1 MSAAKSNGEPIHEER
16 TRFGLG
22 LWIAVF
28 VVALFLIPL
37 LLKYAGLLP
46 VRR

>member
-1 MSAAKSNGEPIHEER
+1 MSATNGDPIREER
-16 TRFGLG
+16 ARFGLG
-22 LWIAVF
+22 LWIGVF
-28 VVALFLIPL
+28 VVLLFLLPL